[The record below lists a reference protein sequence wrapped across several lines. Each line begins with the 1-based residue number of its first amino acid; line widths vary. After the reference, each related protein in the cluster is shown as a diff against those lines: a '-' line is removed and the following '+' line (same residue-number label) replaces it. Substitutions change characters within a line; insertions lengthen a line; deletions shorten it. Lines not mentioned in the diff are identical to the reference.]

1 MTLPLDDPFYR
12 PKVIAEKTGKNYDT
26 ITAAIR
32 AGALKGVK
40 LGKRSIGVRASEV
53 QRWLDALAAGDPAAS
68 ASPEPKGSEQHAQQ
82 TLGKVVARARDG
94 LDPNQD

>member
-1 MTLPLDDPFYR
+1 MAPLPLDDPFYR
-12 PKVIAEKTGKNYDT
+12 PKVIAERTGKNYDS

-53 QRWLDALAAGDPAAS
+53 QRWLKALEAGDPRAS
-68 ASPEPKGSEQHAQQ
+68 ARPERKGLKRQPAEAPPSHEGQQ
-82 TLGKVVARARDG
+82 
-94 LDPNQD
+94 

>member
-12 PKVIAEKTGKNYDT
+12 PKVIAERTGKNYDT

-53 QRWLDALAAGDPAAS
+53 QRWLDALEAGDPAAS
-68 ASPEPKGSEQHAQQ
+68 VRPEPKDFEQRTRQPES
-82 TLGKVVARARDG
+82 GGGRDRD
-94 LDPNQD
+94 LD

>member
-1 MTLPLDDPFYR
+1 MASLPLDDPFYR
-12 PKVIAEKTGKNYDT
+12 PKVIAEKMGKNYDT

-68 ASPEPKGSEQHAQQ
+68 ARPEHKGSTSEQQ
-82 TLGKVVARARDG
+82 T
-94 LDPNQD
+94 

>member
-12 PKVIAEKTGKNYDT
+12 PRVIAEKTGKNYDT

-53 QRWLDALAAGDPAAS
+53 QRWLDALEAGDPRAS
-68 ASPEPKGSEQHAQQ
+68 TKPERKGPEQHAHQIE
-82 TLGKVVARARDG
+82 GEAV
-94 LDPNQD
+94 

>member
-1 MTLPLDDPFYR
+1 MPSLPLDDPFYR
-12 PKVIAEKTGKNYDT
+12 PRVIAEKTGKNYDT

-53 QRWLDALAAGDPAAS
+53 QRWLDALEAGDPAAS
-68 ASPEPKGSEQHAQQ
+68 ARPEPKGSAQRAQQ
-82 TLGKVVARARDG
+82 VDEGRRL
-94 LDPNQD
+94 NE

>member
-12 PKVIAEKTGKNYDT
+12 PKAIAEKTGKNYDT

-40 LGKRSIGVRASEV
+40 IGRRSIGVRASEV
-53 QRWLDALAAGDPAAS
+53 QRWLDALEAGDPRAS
-68 ASPEPKGSEQHAQQ
+68 AKPEPKGSKQQ
-82 TLGKVVARARDG
+82 PAAEAA
-94 LDPNQD
+94 

>member
-12 PKVIAEKTGKNYDT
+12 PRVIAERTGKNYDT
-26 ITAAIR
+26 VTAAIR

-53 QRWLDALAAGDPAAS
+53 ARWLGALEAGDPTATAK
-68 ASPEPKGSEQHAQQ
+68 PEPKSAKQQ
-82 TLGKVVARARDG
+82 SDG
-94 LDPNQD
+94 DAA

>member
-1 MTLPLDDPFYR
+1 MAPLPLDDPFYR
-12 PKVIAEKTGKNYDT
+12 PKVIAERTGKNYDT

-53 QRWLDALAAGDPAAS
+53 QRWLDALEAGDPAAS
-68 ASPEPKGSEQHAQQ
+68 ARAEPKGSSS
-82 TLGKVVARARDG
+82 RAHSG
-94 LDPNQD
+94 EAA